1 VPAADPWAALIDVG
15 SKLAE
20 TIAAAHAGNGSEQT
34 KAASPWVET
43 DAQTGKSY
51 LKLPMPEPETV
62 QRLAGAL
69 AGLLAG
75 LQRR

>member
-1 VPAADPWAALIDVG
+1 MPAAGPWAALIDAG
-15 SKLAE
+15 LKLAE
-20 TIAAAHAGNGSEQT
+20 TIAGAHAGNGSEQSDLV
-34 KAASPWVET
+34 SPWVEY
-43 DAQTGKSY
+43 DAQSGKSY